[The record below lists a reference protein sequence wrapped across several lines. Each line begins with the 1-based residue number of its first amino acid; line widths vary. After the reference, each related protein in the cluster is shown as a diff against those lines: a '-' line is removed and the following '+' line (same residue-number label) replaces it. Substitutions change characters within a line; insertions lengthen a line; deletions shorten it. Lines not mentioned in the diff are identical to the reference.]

1 MLDFINNNGIL
12 FSGIF
17 SVVVALISAVVTLRK
32 DNKASKLETIRSL
45 KKELAETKQELA
57 DVQKELAQVKSL
69 EEAEKTIDKT
79 HGHIYH
85 EKFPDGTS
93 RTICGFCWEKE
104 HIKIPIVV
112 DLCYEEFTKQ
122 HYYDGYCNSC
132 KAHCIENASLPF

>member
-1 MLDFINNNGIL
+1 MLEFINNNGIL

-17 SVVVALISAVVTLRK
+17 SVIVALISAVVSLVK

-45 KKELAETKQELA
+45 KKELEETKKELTAVQNELA
-57 DVQKELAQVKSL
+57 EARSL
-69 EEAEKTIDKT
+69 ENAEKNIDKT

-93 RTICGFCWEKE
+93 RTICGFCWEKD

-112 DLCYEEFTKQ
+112 DLCYEEYNRQ
-122 HYYDGYCNSC
+122 SYYDGYCNSC
-132 KAHCIENASLPF
+132 KAHCIENVSLPF